1 MLNEYVLCSLLSAHR
16 LQNSSHRIMNAYKH
30 EKWIWIAL
38 TKYSE
43 KKYVWRNS
51 TAHSSFITWISVHIS
66 AHSAHTYRYC
76 VFGAHSYA
84 LSPGVKCIRCVSN
97 ASSIK
102 LIQIFIC
109 WCIKCVCPT
118 EQAIALRQLGTLGR
132 QYNKREYK
140 NISLHKWAIFFR
152 FFSFCTN
159 TIHCFVMFLVFAYT
173 HIGFFYI
180 SLVLFFFFT
189 FHSPFGLYIC
199 VAAECDA
206 FLCSLRYYVCAL
218 LTMT

>member
-1 MLNEYVLCSLLSAHR
+1 MKKFHSAFVFYY
-16 LQNSSHRIMNAYKH
+16 MNIRTYK
-30 EKWIWIAL
+30 
-38 TKYSE
+38 
-43 KKYVWRNS
+43 R
-51 TAHSSFITWISVHIS
+51 
-66 AHSAHTYRYC
+66 AHTYRYC

-118 EQAIALRQLGTLGR
+118 EQAIALRRLGTLGR

-152 FFSFCTN
+152 FFFSVWTPFT
-159 TIHCFVMFLVFAYT
+159 
-173 HIGFFYI
+173 
-180 SLVLFFFFT
+180 VL
-189 FHSPFGLYIC
+189 
-199 VAAECDA
+199 
-206 FLCSLRYYVCAL
+206 LCSLCLSIHISVFLFLSFYFFSSLFILHSVCIFA
-218 LTMT
+218 